1 MHGYILINKEKDMT
15 SRDVINIASKVFKT
29 KKVGH
34 TGTLDPLATGVL
46 VICVG
51 QATKLVEVVTSN
63 SKEYIATICLGL
75 DTDTLDITGK
85 VLKEEN
91 CVVSK
96 DEIVKVL
103 NNFKK
108 TYNQEVPAYSAV
120 KVKGKK
126 CYEYARAGI
135 EVELPKKEV
144 TIYNIDLI
152 DEPTYKD
159 NKTYFKIKTKV
170 SKGTYIRSLI
180 RDIALELNTVGTMVD
195 LVRTKQGKFLLENC
209 DTLEDLKNGKVKLR
223 PMIDLVDDI
232 EVNLVDDNVKK
243 DILNGKLLENKNNCE
258 EVAFVDKNSNLIS
271 IYKKYEKNN
280 KFIKPWKTF
289 VY

>member
-15 SRDVINIASKVFKT
+15 SRDVVNIASKVFKT

-63 SKEYIATICLGL
+63 SKEYIATICLGI

-85 VLKEEN
+85 VLNEEN
-91 CVVSK
+91 CTLSK
-96 DEIVKVL
+96 DDIVKVL
-103 NNFKK
+103 NSFKK

-159 NKTYFKIKTKV
+159 NKTYFKIKTP
-170 SKGTYIRSLI
+170 S
-180 RDIALELNTVGTMVD
+180 
-195 LVRTKQGKFLLENC
+195 
-209 DTLEDLKNGKVKLR
+209 
-223 PMIDLVDDI
+223 
-232 EVNLVDDNVKK
+232 
-243 DILNGKLLENKNNCE
+243 
-258 EVAFVDKNSNLIS
+258 
-271 IYKKYEKNN
+271 
-280 KFIKPWKTF
+280 
-289 VY
+289 

>member
-152 DEPTYKD
+152 DEPIYKD

>member
-85 VLKEEN
+85 VLNEEN
-91 CVVSK
+91 CTLSK
-96 DEIVKVL
+96 DDIVKVL
-103 NNFKK
+103 NSFKK

-232 EVNLVDDNVKK
+232 EIKSIDDNVKK

-258 EVAFVDKNSNLIS
+258 EIAFVDKNSNLIS

>member
-15 SRDVINIASKVFKT
+15 SRDVVNIASKVFKT

-85 VLKEEN
+85 VLNEEN
-91 CVVSK
+91 CTLSK
-96 DEIVKVL
+96 DDIVKVL
-103 NNFKK
+103 NSFKK

-159 NKTYFKIKTKV
+159 NKTYFKIKTNV

-223 PMIDLVDDI
+223 PMIDLVGDI
-232 EVNLVDDNVKK
+232 EIKSIDDNVKK

-258 EVAFVDKNSNLIS
+258 EIAFVDKNSNLIS
-271 IYKKYEKNN
+271 IYKKYEKDN

>member
-15 SRDVINIASKVFKT
+15 SRDVVNIASKVFKT

-63 SKEYIATICLGL
+63 SKEYIATVCLGI
-75 DTDTLDITGK
+75 DTDTLDIAGK

-120 KVKGKK
+120 KVNGKK

-195 LVRTKQGKFLLENC
+195 LVRTKQGKF
-209 DTLEDLKNGKVKLR
+209 TLEKCNTIDDLKNGKVKLR

-232 EVNLVDDNVKK
+232 EINLVDDNVKK

-258 EVAFVDKNSNLIS
+258 EVAFVDKNNNLIS
-271 IYKKYEKNN
+271 IYKKYEKDN